1 MEYDLEKLKGRT
13 PGIILQEGCRRSA
26 VIIPLIKEIDGIKIL
41 FQVRSEA
48 IDRQPGDICFP
59 GGAIQEGETPLQTAV
74 REACEELLIGP
85 EQLDVICAC
94 DVFHNAS
101 GIVYPFAAW
110 LTGYEGSFSKDE
122 VAEVF
127 TVPLDFFTQTEPVV
141 CTSEMVRKPD
151 QDFPYELIHGG
162 KDYKWPK
169 RMDKEL
175 FYRWEGRTVWGI
187 TARILKGFLDILC

>member
-1 MEYDLEKLKGRT
+1 MEYDLEKLKGRAA
-13 PGIILQEGCRRSA
+13 GIILQEGCRRSA
-26 VIIPLIKEIDGIKIL
+26 VIIPIIKEVDGMNTL

-59 GGAIQEGETPLQTAV
+59 GGAIDDGETPLETAL
-74 REACEELLIGP
+74 REASEELLILP

-101 GIVYPFAAW
+101 GIVYPFAAY
-110 LTGYEGSFSKDE
+110 LNGYDWRFSKDE

-127 TVPLDFFTQTEPVV
+127 AVPLDFFMQTDPLV

-151 QDFPYELIHGG
+151 QDFPYDLIHGG
-162 KDYKWPK
+162 MDYKWPK
-169 RMDKEL
+169 RVDKEL
-175 FYRWEGRTVWGI
+175 FYLWEGRVIWGI
-187 TARILKGFLDILC
+187 TARILKGFLDILR

>member
-26 VIIPLIKEIDGIKIL
+26 VIIPIIKDVDGMKIL

-59 GGAIQEGETPLQTAV
+59 GGAVQDGETPLRTAV
-74 REACEELLIGP
+74 REACEELLIEP
-85 EQLDVICAC
+85 DQIDVICAC

-110 LTGYEGSFSKDE
+110 LSGYDGRFSADE

-127 TVPLDFFTQTEPVV
+127 TVPLDFFTGTEPVV
-141 CTSEMVRKPD
+141 CTSEMIRKPD
-151 QDFPYELIHGG
+151 QDFPYDLIRGG
-162 KDYKWPK
+162 RNYKWPK

-175 FYRWEGRTVWGI
+175 FYSYEGRTIWGI
-187 TARILKGFLDILC
+187 TARILKGFLDVLV

>member
-13 PGIILQEGCRRSA
+13 AGIILQEGCRRSA
-26 VIIPLIKEIDGIKIL
+26 VIIPLIKDVDGIKVL
-41 FQVRSEA
+41 FQVRSET

-59 GGAIQEGETPLQTAV
+59 GGAIQDGETPRQTAV
-74 REACEELLIGP
+74 REACEELLISP
-85 EQLDVICAC
+85 EQLDIICDC

-110 LTGYEGSFSKDE
+110 LSGYDGRFSEDE
-122 VAEVF
+122 VSEVF
-127 TVPLDFFTQTEPVV
+127 TVPLDFFKETEPVV

-151 QDFPYELIHGG
+151 QVFPYELIRGG
-162 KDYKWPK
+162 RDYKWPR

-175 FYRWEGRTVWGI
+175 FYGWEGRTIWGI
-187 TARILKGFLDILC
+187 TARILKGFLDILV

>member
-1 MEYDLEKLKGRT
+1 MEYSFEKLKGRA

-26 VIIPLIKEIDGIKIL
+26 VIIPLIKEVDGIKVL

-59 GGAIQEGETPLQTAV
+59 GGAIQDGEEPLETAL
-74 REACEELLIGP
+74 REASEELLISP
-85 EQLDVICAC
+85 DQLDVICAC

-110 LTGYEGSFSKDE
+110 LSGYDGRFSEDE

-127 TVPLDFFTQTEPVV
+127 SVPLDYFMQTDPVV

-162 KDYKWPK
+162 RDYKWP
-169 RMDKEL
+169 RRVDKEL
-175 FYRWEGRTVWGI
+175 FYLWEGRAVWGI
-187 TARILKGFLDILC
+187 TARILKGFLDILR

>member
-1 MEYDLEKLKGRT
+1 MEYSFEKLKGRA

-26 VIIPLIKEIDGIKIL
+26 VIIPLIKEVDGIKVL

-59 GGAIQEGETPLQTAV
+59 GGAIQDGEEPLETAL
-74 REACEELLIGP
+74 REASEELLISP
-85 EQLDVICAC
+85 DQLDVICAC

-110 LTGYEGSFSKDE
+110 LSGYDGCFSEDE

-127 TVPLDFFTQTEPVV
+127 SVPLDYFMQTDPVV

-162 KDYKWPK
+162 RDYKWP
-169 RMDKEL
+169 RRVDKEL
-175 FYRWEGRTVWGI
+175 FYLWEGRAVWGI
-187 TARILKGFLDILC
+187 TARILKGFLDILR

>member
-1 MEYDLEKLKGRT
+1 MEYSFEKLKGRA

-26 VIIPLIKEIDGIKIL
+26 VIIPLIKEVDGIKVL
-41 FQVRSEA
+41 FQVRSEV

-59 GGAIQEGETPLQTAV
+59 GGAIQDGEEPLETAL
-74 REACEELLIGP
+74 REASEELLISP
-85 EQLDVICAC
+85 DQLDVICAC

-110 LTGYEGSFSKDE
+110 LSGYDGRFSEDE
-122 VAEVF
+122 VSEVF
-127 TVPLDFFTQTEPVV
+127 SVPLDYFMQTDPVV

-162 KDYKWPK
+162 RDYKWP
-169 RMDKEL
+169 RRVDKEL
-175 FYRWEGRTVWGI
+175 FYLWEGRAVWGI
-187 TARILKGFLDILC
+187 TARILKGFLDILR

>member
-110 LTGYEGSFSKDE
+110 LTGYDGSFSKDE

-127 TVPLDFFTQTEPVV
+127 TVPLDYFTQTEPVV

-175 FYRWEGRTVWGI
+175 FYRWKGRTVWGI